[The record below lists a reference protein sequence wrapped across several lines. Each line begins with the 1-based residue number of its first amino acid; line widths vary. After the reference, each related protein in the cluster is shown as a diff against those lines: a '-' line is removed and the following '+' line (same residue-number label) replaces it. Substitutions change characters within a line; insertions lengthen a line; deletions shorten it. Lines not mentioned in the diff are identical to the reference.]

1 MKNCQNS
8 GHSCHCGMTC
18 YQDLKDGDGKDV
30 VVDCCKSCRHDSYI
44 DEEKYN
50 IES

>member
-1 MKNCQNS
+1 MKNCSNC
-8 GHSCHCGMTC
+8 GHSCHCGTIC
-18 YQDLKDGDGKDV
+18 VQNHKDGDGNDIQIH
-30 VVDCCKSCRHDSYI
+30 CCANCRHDSYI